1 MNVSD
6 VRLSCSVIC
15 LARAP
20 NVSSTIASLLL
31 RILAVHRLLLP
42 CSFFLLQ
49 CTDKNW
55 ATLTRDSALVELS
68 TLAFTG
74 ISPSGIYTA
83 LHSCTSFVFFHW
95 RFRPLWP
102 VYVNFTLLA
111 IFSSSLSL
119 NEDKEEVRE
128 LLACYAGISDA
139 SAPNSDTKSWMILV
153 YQYNSVEHNYVL
165 FK

>member
-1 MNVSD
+1 M
-6 VRLSCSVIC
+6 C
-15 LARAP
+15 
-20 NVSSTIASLLL
+20 LLL
-31 RILAVHRLLLP
+31 SPVCFFGSLQFIVCCCPVHSPCYSAPIRTGPTWPEIQRWSNCLLWLLP
-42 CSFFLLQ
+42 ASPLL
-49 CTDKNW
+49 
-55 ATLTRDSALVELS
+55 
-68 TLAFTG
+68 
-74 ISPSGIYTA
+74 GIYTA
-83 LHSCTSFVFFHW
+83 LHSCTSFIFFHW
-95 RFRPLWP
+95 SFRPKWP